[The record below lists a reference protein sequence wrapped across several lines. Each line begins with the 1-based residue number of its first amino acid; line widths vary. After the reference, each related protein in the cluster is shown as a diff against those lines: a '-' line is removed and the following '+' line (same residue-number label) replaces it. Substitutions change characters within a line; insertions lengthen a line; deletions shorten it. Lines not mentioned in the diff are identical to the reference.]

1 MKLLKS
7 NKNEDVTE
15 MVLYAT
21 WSEQF
26 FYRYSLLILGA
37 IVNGAPPQQSKGPTE
52 VLGNIGSSVSLPC
65 NTTSSSTKPVI
76 LVMWFKGNNEDPF
89 YSLDMRKM
97 DKKSEEKGKHWAHQR
112 WRNKAT
118 FKYIEDSSISG
129 HLSRLILS
137 PLSLSD
143 EGLYRCRVDYKQ
155 APTKIETIKLS
166 ILVPPS
172 PPLIYDDHDI
182 QLTSVV
188 GPLHTGS
195 NITLKCR
202 ARGGQPLPIL
212 AWSRDRITLNS
223 SSQVLSHTSSTSSS
237 SVQSTVSTLHITNLT
252 RQDDGS
258 VYHCLAHS
266 QALHK
271 PLSEE
276 VTLDVILPPLSVLIH
291 SPRTSLTAGLSYN
304 FSCSSKGSSPFV
316 VFNWTRVFKTDEE
329 FEKKYLGNTSVI
341 SLVAS
346 VLDHNSTLVCEA
358 FNPLLRNQR
367 VQDQMTV
374 NIHYKPKISLSLGS
388 SIEMNNIKEG
398 EDIYLECLVDSRP
411 EVQKLHYTHKGN
423 KLDLNKPGR
432 KLVSKGILVIQNISR
447 HDAGDYVCVA
457 ENEEGIGSSQV
468 IEIHV
473 LYAPI
478 CKTPPQLYGLSVGDQ
493 IDIPCS
499 VSANPED
506 LTFHWFFN
514 TTQDSK
520 EFINLPGSHNENNSS
535 MTVSYRARSVEDY
548 GTLLCFA
555 SNSVGHQDTPC
566 ASHIIPSGP
575 PDPVQ
580 DCSTGEPDP
589 FIVSILCNPGYD
601 GGLTQTF
608 TAEFYTST
616 DYTTLQSTVTN
627 NHPTFTVYNLP
638 PGTRY
643 YVKIY
648 AENAKGRSTVK
659 KLKASTVKETSR
671 LPLLPPEQSFYDT
684 PGVPYLSKPN
694 SPGRLEQT
702 VFIVLASVAGLAFIV
717 IITLL
722 LCKFQCQV
730 GGHSISR
737 GVPTATSST
746 SPLSARE
753 LVEISLLQ
761 ETDAEGDV
769 TADTVLL
776 SMPASGSLLSN
787 SPLIGSNQTLTDAGR
802 NIKQAQAQ
810 YFNQAC

>member
-1 MKLLKS
+1 MS
-7 NKNEDVTE
+7 
-15 MVLYAT
+15 LYAK
-21 WSEQF
+21 WSERI

-37 IVNGAPPQQSKGPTE
+37 FVNGAPPQQIRGSTE

-65 NTTSSSTKPVI
+65 NTTSSSIKPVI

-89 YSLDMRKM
+89 YSLDMRTKGRRG
-97 DKKSEEKGKHWAHQR
+97 KESGKHWAHEM

-118 FKYIEDSSISG
+118 FNYIEDSSISG
-129 HLSRLILS
+129 HLSRLVLS

-143 EGLYRCRVDYKQ
+143 EGLYRCRVDYGQ

-172 PPLIYDDHDI
+172 PPVIYDVHDI

-188 GPLHTGS
+188 GPFHIGS

-212 AWSRDRITLNS
+212 AWIRDEITLNS
-223 SSQVLSHTSSTSSS
+223 SSKIISHKSGTSSP
-237 SVQSTVSTLHITNLT
+237 SVQSTLNTLHITNLT

-258 VYHCLAHS
+258 VYHCLAFS

-276 VTLDVILPPLSVLIH
+276 VTLDVILSPLSALIN
-291 SPRTSLTAGLSYN
+291 SPRTSLTAGLTYN
-304 FSCSSKGSSPFV
+304 FSCDSKGSSPFV
-316 VFNWTRVFKTDEE
+316 VFNWTIVAQHEE
-329 FEKKYLGNTSVI
+329 KVDSRYLGNTSVI
-341 SLVAS
+341 NLAAS
-346 VLDHNSTLVCEA
+346 VLDHNLTLVCEA
-358 FNPLLRNQR
+358 FNPLLPNQR
-367 VQDQMTV
+367 VKDQMPI
-374 NIHYKPKISLSLGS
+374 NIHYKPKISLSLGT

-411 EVQKLHYTHKGN
+411 EVSKLYYTHEGI
-423 KLDLNKPGR
+423 KLDPNKPGR
-432 KLVSKGILVIQNISR
+432 KLVSKGILVIQNISK
-447 HDAGDYVCVA
+447 HDAGDYVCFA
-457 ENEEGIGSSQV
+457 ENDEGTGNSEVVQ
-468 IEIHV
+468 IHV
-473 LYAPI
+473 LYAPV
-478 CKTPPQLYGLSVGDQ
+478 CKSPPKLYGLSVGDQ
-493 IDIPCS
+493 IEIPCS

-520 EFINLPGSHNENNSS
+520 EFINLPGAHSDNNSS
-535 MTVSYRARSVEDY
+535 MTVSYLARSVDDY

-555 SNSVGHQDTPC
+555 SNSIGHQDTPC

-575 PDPVQ
+575 PDPVRE
-580 DCSTGEPDP
+580 CTTGEPDP
-589 FIVSILCNPGYD
+589 FIISILCHPSYD

-616 DYTTLQSTVTN
+616 EYTTLQSTVTN
-627 NHPTFTVYNLP
+627 NAPTFTVYNLP

-643 YVKIY
+643 YLKIY
-648 AENAKGRSTVK
+648 AENAKGRSAIV

-694 SPGRLEQT
+694 SPGQLEQT

-730 GGHSISR
+730 GGHGIRR

-761 ETDAEGDV
+761 EPEVDADI
-769 TADTVLL
+769 TADTCLL
-776 SMPASGSLLSN
+776 SMAASGSLLSN
-787 SPLIGSNQTLTDAGR
+787 SPLIGSSQTLNDAGR
-802 NIKQAQAQ
+802 NLNQAQGQ
-810 YFNQAC
+810 YYGQAC